1 MTMKRILCTM
11 LALTLAAACLL
22 FGGCSTPSVAMQVNG
37 TTYEMGDY
45 LAYMFNTINSD
56 YQLYMY
62 YAYYGYG
69 SEDIADQTF
78 TYGEGDDA
86 QTLSLDEYVKQLT
99 KDTIVRQE
107 AVKELMK
114 QYKIEWDAELLK
126 TAEENLAEL
135 TADAYLDLGF
145 NNTRY
150 SNMYKAVS
158 LNESSLF
165 NGLYDDGGIKE
176 VSDADE
182 RAWFDAHY
190 FSYKAIEISLVDS
203 ESKEL
208 SDAEVAKIQT
218 QLNGYLDLYN
228 KNGKNGDAF
237 DVAYR
242 QYLADTAEKDE
253 KDTKAKDESVT
264 DEKPDEEEELETA
277 ARNDM
282 IDEDMD
288 EELVKVLKEMNEGE
302 IAVKTYQKNG
312 TTKTMALILRMDPEA
327 ERGTDKDGNAVDYY
341 ADSHD
346 QTLQYMKYD
355 ELDKEIEAKVKEV
368 AATVTVNDRAI
379 KAADPEAMLKL
390 LLGA

>member
-1 MTMKRILCTM
+1 MTMKRILCTV
-11 LALTLAAACLL
+11 LALTLATVCLL
-22 FGGCSTPSVAMQVNG
+22 CGGCSTPSVAMQVNG

-45 LAYMFNTINSD
+45 LAYMFESINSD

-69 SEDIADQTF
+69 SKDIAAQTF

-86 QTLSLDEYVKQLT
+86 KELSLDEYVKQLT
-99 KDTIVRQE
+99 KDTIIRQE
-107 AVKELMK
+107 AAKELMK
-114 QYKIEWDAELLK
+114 QYKIEWNADLLK

-135 TADAYLDLGF
+135 ATDAYLQLGF

-150 SNMYKAVS
+150 INMYKAVA

-165 NGLYDDGGIKE
+165 KGLYDDGGIKE

-182 RAWFDAHY
+182 RAWFDEHY
-190 FSYKAIEISLVDS
+190 YSYKSIEISLVDS

-208 SDAEVAKIQT
+208 SDAEVAKIET
-218 QLNGYLDLYN
+218 QLNNYLDLYN
-228 KNGKNGDAF
+228 QNGKNGDAF
-237 DVAYR
+237 DIAYR
-242 QYLADTAEKDE
+242 QYLADNA
-253 KDTKAKDESVT
+253 
-264 DEKPDEEEELETA
+264 EEEETEETTEEETEEEEVKTA
-277 ARNDM
+277 TRNDV

-288 EELVKVLKEMNEGE
+288 EELLKVLKEINEGE
-302 IAVKTYQKNG
+302 IAIKTYQKNG

-327 ERGTDKDGNAVDYY
+327 ERGTDEDGKAIDYY

-355 ELDKEIEAKVKEV
+355 ELDKEIEAKIKDVS
-368 AATVTVNDRAI
+368 ATVTVNDRAI
-379 KAADPEAMLKL
+379 KVADPEAMLKL